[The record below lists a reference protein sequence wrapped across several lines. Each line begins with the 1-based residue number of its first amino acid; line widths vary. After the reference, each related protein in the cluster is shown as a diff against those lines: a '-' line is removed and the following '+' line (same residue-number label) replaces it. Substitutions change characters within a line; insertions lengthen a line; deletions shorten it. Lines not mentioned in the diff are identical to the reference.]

1 MNDATTEYL
10 NEMRYRMTE
19 RQSGYKGGEFF
30 LYREMGMDLIYHSEL
45 FSDTYSLRCSTEE
58 IVSEIIF
65 IK

>member
-30 LYREMGMDLIYHSEL
+30 SIQGNGNGSNLS
-45 FSDTYSLRCSTEE
+45 F
-58 IVSEIIF
+58 
-65 IK
+65 